1 MRDLVLEEEELQVVL
16 LQEEVVHQQVAG
28 RQEEAHEQQEVPRE
42 EVPREEVPQQEVP
55 REEVPREEVPQQ
67 EVPQQEVPQQTKVT
81 CSLCQALVSK
91 KSIRA
96 HERTQKCKAARPA
109 PSPSLKRG
117 PEDTP
122 ALPRATRR
130 RLL

>member
-1 MRDLVLEEEELQVVL
+1 MVL

-42 EVPREEVPQQEVP
+42 EVPRE
-55 REEVPREEVPQQ
+55 

-109 PSPSLKRG
+109 PSPSQKRG

>member
-1 MRDLVLEEEELQVVL
+1 MVL

-28 RQEEAHEQQEVPRE
+28 RQDEAHE
-42 EVPREEVPQQEVP
+42 
-55 REEVPREEVPQQ
+55 QQ

-96 HERTQKCKAARPA
+96 HEKTQKCKAARPA
-109 PSPSLKRG
+109 PSPSLKRETKG
-117 PEDTP
+117 HPSTP
-122 ALPRATRR
+122 PRH
-130 RLL
+130 